1 MPNPPLGVPTD
12 IEFSMVPVRSFTE
25 ATGGRLFKFNGEVVV
40 RIDGDSSGVFSVSSL
55 ETDRLVRDPE
65 LPPGSP
71 PVWTTIDTVQGT
83 GPINTRAAEALLIIV
98 GFACPDTEQ
107 TAFSAR
113 L

>member
-1 MPNPPLGVPTD
+1 MLNPPLGVTND

-65 LPPGSP
+65 LQPGSP
-71 PVWTTIDTVQGT
+71 PVWTTIDTEQGT
-83 GPINTRAAEALLIIV
+83 RPINTRAAEALRKIV
-98 GFACPDTEQ
+98 EFTCQDTEP
-107 TAFSAR
+107 TRFSAR